1 MAGPLSGIKI
11 LDFTWA
17 LAGPYGTMIMADL
30 GADVWKIETV
40 FQNELR
46 RGGAPYVHDVSTYF
60 FSANRGKRSVMLDLK
75 APEVRA
81 AIYKIVPQV
90 DVVNETFQPGTMTK
104 PGYAYETLSNPTPP
118 PGAAPT

>member
-75 APEVRA
+75 APEVRE
-81 AIYKIVPQV
+81 AIYKIVPPV
-90 DVVNETFQPGTMTK
+90 DVVNENFQPGTRSEERRVGK
-104 PGYAYETLSNPTPP
+104 ECVSPCRSRGSA
-118 PGAAPT
+118 